1 MPKQVRPGFNSLVV
15 LILWC
20 LWKHRNTCVFDE
32 ISPAVLR
39 ITLDINSEAS
49 LWCMAGAKGLSSLGL
64 GRISA
69 RDE

>member
-1 MPKQVRPGFNSLVV
+1 MR
-15 LILWC
+15 
-20 LWKHRNTCVFDE
+20 VFDE

-49 LWCMAGAKGLSSLGL
+49 LWCMADAMGLSSLGL

-69 RDE
+69 GGG